1 MNFKIEILLKIVKVF
16 ENINFKKLNMHN
28 LLIIEDDVW
37 ISNSLKLYLENS
49 SINVDLENSWLNWV
63 EKILNW
69 NYDLIILDLNLPWK
83 DWVTICQEVRE
94 KSNIPI
100 IMLTAKNSELDKII
114 WLENWADDYVSKPFS
129 PRELLARINTILRRT
144 SQNSS
149 KEELNNILKFQ
160 DIEIDTEKIIVYK
173 NSREIPFTKNEF
185 EILKKIILEDGKM
198 VERETLM
205 KDIIGYDNYA
215 FDRTIDT
222 HIKNIRKKLE
232 NKDIILTI
240 RGQGYRLNK

>member
-1 MNFKIEILLKIVKVF
+1 
-16 ENINFKKLNMHN
+16 MHN

-49 SINVDLENSWLNWV
+49 SINVDLENSWLYWV

-69 NYDLIILDLNLPWK
+69 NYDLIILDLNLPGK
-83 DWVTICQEVRE
+83 DWVTICKEVRE

-100 IMLTAKNSELDKII
+100 IMLTAKNSELDKIM
-114 WLENWADDYVSKPFS
+114 WLENGADDYVSKPFS

-144 SQNSS
+144 NQNS
-149 KEELNNILKFQ
+149 KEESNNILKFQ
-160 DIEIDTEKIIVYK
+160 DIEIDTEKIIVLK
-173 NSREIPFTKNEF
+173 NSKEIPFTKNEF

-240 RGQGYRLNK
+240 RWLWYRLNK

>member
-1 MNFKIEILLKIVKVF
+1 
-16 ENINFKKLNMHN
+16 MHN
-28 LLIIEDDVW
+28 LLIIEDDIW

-49 SINVDLENSWLNWV
+49 SINVDLENSWLYWV

-83 DWVTICQEVRE
+83 DWVTICREVRE

-100 IMLTAKNSELDKII
+100 IMLTAKNSELDKIM
-114 WLENWADDYVSKPFS
+114 WLENGADDYVSKPFS

-144 SQNSS
+144 NQNS
-149 KEELNNILKFQ
+149 KEESNNILKFQ
-160 DIEIDTEKIIVYK
+160 DIEIDTEKIIVLK
-173 NSREIPFTKNEF
+173 KSKEIPFTKNEF

-240 RGQGYRLNK
+240 RWLWYRLNK

>member
-1 MNFKIEILLKIVKVF
+1 
-16 ENINFKKLNMHN
+16 MHN
-28 LLIIEDDVW
+28 LLIIEDDIW

-49 SINVDLENSWLNWV
+49 SINVDLENSWLYWV

-83 DWVTICQEVRE
+83 DWVTICREVRE

-100 IMLTAKNSELDKII
+100 IMLTAKNSELDKIM
-114 WLENWADDYVSKPFS
+114 WLENGADDYVSKPFS

-144 SQNSS
+144 NQNS
-149 KEELNNILKFQ
+149 KEESNNILKFQ
-160 DIEIDTEKIIVYK
+160 DIEIDTEKIIVLK
-173 NSREIPFTKNEF
+173 NSKEIPFTKNEF

-240 RGQGYRLNK
+240 RWLWYRLNK